1 MGSEQGRKKKWYM
14 PRSCIIVWT
23 FSAVTILPTLSYH
36 GAGQADCQS
45 VPGRN
50 RARRT
55 RRLRRLARVRTLKW
69 QRTLMYCSGAVL
81 IGIIS
86 VIFAHLGDAAADLRY
101 HIVAL
106 NAWSMLLIAPLGL
119 VAITWLTRVLFNG
132 AQGSGIPQTI
142 ATLHMHN
149 FMLVDRILTLR
160 IALGKILMTC
170 LGLICGA
177 SIGREGP
184 SVQIGASIMHAF
196 SRAMGQHND
205 VTRHGMI
212 LAGGAAGMAAA
223 FNTPLAGVVFAIEE
237 LAHSFEQKSSGR
249 TLTVIIF
256 SGITA
261 IALLGNYTYFGRTSA
276 SIPVGVAW
284 LAVLV
289 CGVSGGLAGGLFA
302 RLVIRLSKGLPGS
315 LRPFAAR
322 FPLGFAA
329 LCGLLL
335 ALIGLASD
343 GATYGTGYLQAR
355 GIVDGSLH
363 YPASFFLLKYLSML
377 ITFCSG
383 IPGGM
388 FAPSLAIGAGM
399 GGWIEQFLPHTS
411 PGAVVLLG
419 MAAYFCGVAQSP
431 LTATIIVMEVCDNQ
445 QVTLAL
451 LATAFL
457 AFGVSRTVCPHP
469 LYSALAA
476 GFMEKT
482 ERKAGQEKTLSRQE
496 TDPS

>member
-1 MGSEQGRKKKWYM
+1 MVSM
-14 PRSCIIVWT
+14 PSLFSPGVAQNDNEASIATTRS
-23 FSAVTILPTLSYH
+23 
-36 GAGQADCQS
+36 
-45 VPGRN
+45 R
-50 RARRT
+50 RARRM
-55 RRLRRLARVRTLKW
+55 RRLARVRTLKW
-69 QRTLMYCSGAVL
+69 HRTIMYCTGAVL

-86 VIFAHLGDAAADLRY
+86 VIFAHLGDWAAELRY
-101 HIVAL
+101 HVVSR
-106 NAWSMLLIAPLGL
+106 NPWSMLVIAPLGL
-119 VAITWLTRVLFNG
+119 VAISWLTRLLFNG

-149 FMLVDRILTLR
+149 FVLVDRILTLR

-237 LAHSFEQKSSGR
+237 LAHSFEQKASGR

-261 IALLGNYTYFGRTSA
+261 IALLGNYTYFGRTNVF
-276 SIPVGVAW
+276 IPVGRAW

-289 CGVSGGLAGGLFA
+289 CGVSGGLAGGIFA
-302 RLVIRLSKGLPGS
+302 RLVIRLSKGLPAFLGRFS
-315 LRPFAAR
+315 GR
-322 FPLGFAA
+322 FPLVFVA

-363 YPASFFLLKYLSML
+363 YPASFFLLKYISML

-399 GGWIEQFLPHTS
+399 GGWAEQFLPHTS
-411 PGAVVLLG
+411 PGGVVLLG

-431 LTATIIVMEVCDNQ
+431 LTATIIVMEICDNQ

-457 AFGVSRTVCPHP
+457 SFGVSRMVCPRP
-469 LYSALAA
+469 LYSALAT
-476 GFMEKT
+476 GFLEKT
-482 ERKAGQEKTLSRQE
+482 ERMARPASHDRLEK
-496 TDPS
+496 